1 MNTYGGV
8 EDETEADD
16 EPAVV
21 LLLRRGEGDEPEIED
36 DELEDVDDEDL
47 VVPVANAAPQEPYCG

>member
-1 MNTYGGV
+1 M